1 MTCSASQRPDIEP
14 PMAVCAGA
22 MIAELGRVA
31 TDDRIAPRS
40 ENLSSPMTRHR
51 RRALRGHESEGFA
64 RPQLER
70 AIALTCRMDSR
81 THRMSVRALREK
93 VIRHISLTMREPPS
107 NSAPLLR
114 LVHAARSELC
124 DPHLSR
130 ALVLVDGAMRR
141 RRCSLRASPRGSPW
155 TAASCRWISALS
167 QRRRNAHESGRRCN
181 CVLCGIGCR
190 SIETACATLSGVYAR
205 L

>member
-1 MTCSASQRPDIEP
+1 MEDSLPGLFTGDRRVSRAVKASTTVSVASKPRILT
-14 PMAVCAGA
+14 AVRKSNKAYLPHHA
-22 MIAELGRVA
+22 
-31 TDDRIAPRS
+31 
-40 ENLSSPMTRHR
+40 
-51 RRALRGHESEGFA
+51 
-64 RPQLER
+64 
-70 AIALTCRMDSR
+70 
-81 THRMSVRALREK
+81 
-93 VIRHISLTMREPPS
+93 EPPS

-190 SIETACATLSGVYAR
+190 SIETACAALCACVRTSVAVV
-205 L
+205 